1 MLLNAVSLSYL
12 SDIKMNTGKKI
23 TGLLPVRTGMPKNR
37 TFRSNTGRLATLGI
51 EIIKHGADYSINAD
65 YRVSS

>member
-12 SDIKMNTGKKI
+12 SDIKMNTGQI

-51 EIIKHGADYSINAD
+51 EVIKHGADYSINAD